1 MVYNYTTVIE
11 KDKEV
16 ETVVITVD
24 KETGEEHT
32 EVKREKKD
40 VATVK
45 INVQTIGEMFDS
57 DPEVE
62 VYVARRYSRDDD
74 YYGRVIAFDEDE
86 VDKYY
91 PIMEK
96 RSL

>member
-32 EVKREKKD
+32 EVKREKKMLLPSKSMSKQL
-40 VATVK
+40 VK
-45 INVQTIGEMFDS
+45 CLTRIL
-57 DPEVE
+57 
-62 VYVARRYSRDDD
+62 
-74 YYGRVIAFDEDE
+74 
-86 VDKYY
+86 K
-91 PIMEK
+91 
-96 RSL
+96 